1 MSFPSHVGYTVPT
14 VESQVFS
21 ISIDMSDGYANY
33 YTVER
38 LYPTSVIQCDLHVCL
53 CVSVDLSSAS
63 ELSDNDS
70 DDSDSRELSGY
81 SCRHCYTTSEY
92 QQVHMITL
100 TAPYDGAAMCACKVS
115 ICSAK

>member
-1 MSFPSHVGYTVPT
+1 M
-14 VESQVFS
+14 
-21 ISIDMSDGYANY
+21 
-33 YTVER
+33 R
-38 LYPTSVIQCDLHVCL
+38 SVIRRDLYMYVCL

-92 QQVHMITL
+92 QHVCIITL
-100 TAPYDGAAMCACKVS
+100 TAPYDDVAVCACVG
-115 ICSAK
+115 CMDVFM